1 MQGPSPATST
11 LASGPKRGSGRFGG
25 ARSLTTT
32 VERRTRGSDCRVRV
46 PPLSCGASAM
56 VCATRSRGF
65 LGKSS
70 QAWGVGSS
78 QQANNQLHK
87 PVLLTENQGWVTVF
101 IALFHIF
108 SVGNHRRSRHLT
120 VLFPR
125 IPFLHGGDFRRSGL
139 TFAPSVPHGCE
150 NSGGPKTFF
159 LKAKIRT
166 THGTLSNLFFPG
178 LAYAISLSL
187 TARLSAEFCPG
198 PLGQ

>member
-32 VERRTRGSDCRVRV
+32 VERRTRGSNCRVRV

-56 VCATRSRGF
+56 VRATRSRGF
-65 LGKSS
+65 LGKSR

-120 VLFPR
+120 VLFLR
-125 IPFLHGGDFRRSGL
+125 IPFLHGGDFGRVGRSHR
-139 TFAPSVPHGCE
+139 TTGCE

-159 LKAKIRT
+159 LKAKIQIT
-166 THGTLSNLFFPG
+166 TAHLSNNL
-178 LAYAISLSL
+178 
-187 TARLSAEFCPG
+187 AEFCPG